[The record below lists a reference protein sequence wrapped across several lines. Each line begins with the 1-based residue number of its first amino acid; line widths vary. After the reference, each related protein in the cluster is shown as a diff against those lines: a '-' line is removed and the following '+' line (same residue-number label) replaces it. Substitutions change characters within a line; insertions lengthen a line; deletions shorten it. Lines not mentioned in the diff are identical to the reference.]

1 MMPKPISL
9 NSKTRQTIGYFA
21 AFFCLGSVISSLGP
35 TLPALAQTAGV
46 SLGQIGMLFTARSFG
61 YLSGSLI
68 CGTLYDRIRGH
79 HLMAAMLFIGAIT
92 MNLLVWTPS
101 LTLLA
106 MLMFLVGISM
116 GGMDLGSNTLMA
128 WTHKERCGPYLNA
141 MFVFAGVGGFLTP
154 LLLGKVPLVWG
165 YSLIGIIFIPT
176 LIWLLLT
183 PSPDIPQ
190 PETQSEG
197 NRKGIWGIF
206 ILFTIIAF
214 LYVGYENSYGGWI
227 FTYFMKNGLGREST
241 AYLITSVFWLSLT
254 FGRLL
259 AILITA
265 KFYARGVILGSI
277 LGALASGVLLVSFPQ
292 NAAAIWAGTLGIG
305 ISTAAI
311 FPTTYSFVQSKIQ
324 ITGRRNGWVWA
335 AGSLGAMTLPWG
347 VGYLIEAAGPL
358 SLMITVLSVWGLALL
373 IFLMMLRLDNISSA
387 QE

>member
-1 MMPKPISL
+1 MMSKPISL
-9 NSKTRQTIGYFA
+9 NLKNRQTIGYFA
-21 AFFCLGSVISSLGP
+21 TFFCLGSVISSLGP
-35 TLPALAQTAGV
+35 TLPALANTVGV

-61 YLSGSLI
+61 YLSGSMI
-68 CGTLYDRIRGH
+68 SGALYDRFRGH
-79 HLMAAMLFIGAIT
+79 HLMAAMLLIGAIT

-106 MLMFLVGISM
+106 ILMFLVGISM

-128 WTHKERCGPYLNA
+128 WTHKEKCGPYLNA

-154 LLLGKVPLVWG
+154 LLLGEFPLVWG
-165 YSLIGIIFIPT
+165 YSLIGIILIPT

-183 PSPDIPQ
+183 PSPKIPQ
-190 PETQSEG
+190 PETESAGRQ
-197 NRKGIWGIF
+197 KGLWGIF

-227 FTYFMKNGLGREST
+227 FTYFMKNELGREST
-241 AYLITSVFWLSLT
+241 AYLITSVFWMSLT

-259 AILITA
+259 AIPITA
-265 KFYARGVILGSI
+265 KFNARGVILGSI
-277 LGALASGVLLVSFPQ
+277 LGAVASGILLVSLPH
-292 NAAAIWAGTLGIG
+292 NAAAIWVGTLGIG

-311 FPTTYSFVQSKIQ
+311 FPTTYSFVQNKIQ

-335 AGSLGAMTLPWG
+335 AGSLGAMTIPWG
-347 VGYLIEAAGPL
+347 VGYLIEAVGPL

-373 IFLMMLRLDNISSA
+373 IFLMMLRLDKLSSD
-387 QE
+387 